1 MCGWL
6 GGGTGWCSV
15 VHGGSG
21 GSSWNS
27 KEASRKFQALLMV
40 ITSAHIYDE
49 KKTTQ
54 NEKTKLLENCILYS
68 SNNDGLVLALLLP
81 SR

>member
-1 MCGWL
+1 MRGWL

-40 ITSAHIYDE
+40 ITSAHIYG
-49 KKTTQ
+49 KKKI
-54 NEKTKLLENCILYS
+54 NAK
-68 SNNDGLVLALLLP
+68 
-81 SR
+81 

>member
-40 ITSAHIYDE
+40 ITSAHIYS
-49 KKTTQ
+49 KKKTQ